1 MTGSAQSGWWCPAL
15 WISVFTCLPHLTPM
29 QSGWWCPAFR
39 VSFLTGSLHLSPAF
53 QMSLFTCL
61 PAYVSSSV
69 ASGVRLSVSLR
80 LSPSL
85 SVSCCLS
92 LSLSLSLSLFV
103 FIPQTVYCSGSPFCL
118 LVVVS
123 GSLDVSLYLFPT
135 AEICWVSISRSKGVV
150 SRFFPPW
157 RSGRSRVPGTLEP
170 CLPLVSHLCATC
182 VPLVCHLSA
191 TCLPLVCHLSLPCL
205 PLVFHLSALVS
216 RLSATCLPQ
225 NNTEYQFCGR
235 AKSAAARKDHLAA
248 CKVISFESQTL

>member
-85 SVSCCLS
+85 AVSLSLCLS
-92 LSLSLSLSLFV
+92 LSLYLFLFLKQFIVRVLRSVYWWWCLALLMSLF
-103 FIPQTVYCSGSPFCL
+103 TCSQQQKSVGFQSLEARGWCPDFSL
-118 LVVVS
+118 L
-123 GSLDVSLYLFPT
+123 GDRDAAGFREL
-135 AEICWVSISRSKGVV
+135 WN
-150 SRFFPPW
+150 
-157 RSGRSRVPGTLEP
+157 
-170 CLPLVSHLCATC
+170 LVSHLSPTC

-191 TCLPLVCHLSLPCL
+191 TCLPLVCHLSATCL
-205 PLVFHLSALVS
+205 SLVFHLSSTCLHWSPACLPLVS
-216 RLSATCLPQ
+216 HKITQ
-225 NNTEYQFCGR
+225 NTNFVDVRRVLLQEKTIWR
-235 AKSAAARKDHLAA
+235 HAR
-248 CKVISFESQTL
+248 